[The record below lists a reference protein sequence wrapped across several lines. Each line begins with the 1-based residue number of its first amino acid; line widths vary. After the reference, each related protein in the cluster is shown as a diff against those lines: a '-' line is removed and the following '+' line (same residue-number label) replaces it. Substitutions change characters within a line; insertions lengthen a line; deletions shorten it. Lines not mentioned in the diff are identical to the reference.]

1 MGSLVLYMKYE
12 TAKAMY
18 GLEEFH
24 PFIDTEKEYIS
35 RSCEESGHF
44 FFIPFHNS
52 NVSLSERIF
61 LPGKPTNV

>member
-1 MGSLVLYMKYE
+1 MGSIFLSMKYE

-24 PFIDTEKEYIS
+24 PFIDTEKVYIS
-35 RSCEESGHF
+35 ISLVGNPVI

-52 NVSLSERIF
+52 NVSLSEIYIF
-61 LPGKPTNV
+61 FYKVRQN